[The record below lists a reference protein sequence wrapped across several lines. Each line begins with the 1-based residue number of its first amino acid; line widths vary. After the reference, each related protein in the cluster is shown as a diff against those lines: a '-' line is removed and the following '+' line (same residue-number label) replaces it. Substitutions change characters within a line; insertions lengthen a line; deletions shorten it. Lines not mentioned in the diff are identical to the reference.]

1 MGILSDA
8 VDVLSGVPSAAVDQ
22 LTGGGSSKK

>member
-8 VDVLSGVPSAAVDQ
+8 VDVLSDIPSAAVEQ
-22 LTGGGSSKK
+22 LTGGSGSKK

>member
-8 VDVLSGVPSAAVDQ
+8 VDVLAEIPSAAVDQ
-22 LTGGGSSKK
+22 LTGGSGSKK